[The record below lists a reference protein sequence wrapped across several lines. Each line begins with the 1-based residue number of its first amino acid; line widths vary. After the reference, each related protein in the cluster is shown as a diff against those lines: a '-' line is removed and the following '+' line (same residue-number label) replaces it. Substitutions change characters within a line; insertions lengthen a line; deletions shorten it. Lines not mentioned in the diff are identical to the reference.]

1 VACYCRKFQRFE
13 ERIARTSLLLQN
25 AMMPSETQIAA
36 KTPTVSQSA
45 IFYLLCAGFVLNGIV
60 ICLIGPIL
68 PVFRD
73 KFGLDDSRAGLF
85 STMQFSFSLAG
96 VLISSPLTAAKG
108 FKPAITLGVAMLG
121 IGFALLNAPTFAL
134 ALAASAIYGLGYG
147 FATPG
152 TNLWV
157 GESYGA
163 RRASAL
169 NIMNLAWGAGAIS
182 SAPLAMIAIRASRV
196 TLLLYVVGAICLT
209 LAIFLFRMNF
219 GSPPRAEVLSKPSEI
234 TAIAGTRV
242 AILLGIL
249 FFVYVGTEV
258 GTSYWA
264 AVHAERAATWTSNT
278 FTLAPMFFFAGL
290 LGGRGAAAAILLRLK
305 EATVAIGGIL
315 LAAAGELLFLC
326 AHSAVTLFAG
336 AFFAG
341 LGLASLYPIYI
352 AWLSKW
358 FGERARKVGGVMFA
372 LAAGGAS
379 TMPALVG
386 VVSRYT
392 GSLRTGL
399 LVPLAGCAIMLAVVG
414 LLRPNSRG

>member
-1 VACYCRKFQRFE
+1 MV
-13 ERIARTSLLLQN
+13 
-25 AMMPSETQIAA
+25 PSETQILA
-36 KTPTVSQSA
+36 KTPPVSQSA
-45 IFYLLCAGFVLNGIV
+45 IFYLLCASFVLNGIV

-85 STMQFSFSLAG
+85 STMQFSCSLAG
-96 VLISSPLTAAKG
+96 VLVSSPLTAAKG

-196 TLLLYVVGAICLT
+196 TLLLYIVGAICLT

-219 GSPPRAEVLSKPSEI
+219 GGPPREEVLSKPSEI
-234 TAIAGTRV
+234 PAIAGTRV
-242 AILLGIL
+242 AVLLGIL
-249 FFVYVGTEV
+249 FFCVRGH
-258 GTSYWA
+258 GSR
-264 AVHAERAATWTSNT
+264 H
-278 FTLAPMFFFAGL
+278 LL
-290 LGGRGAAAAILLRLK
+290 LGCGP
-305 EATVAIGGIL
+305 
-315 LAAAGELLFLC
+315 C
-326 AHSAVTLFAG
+326 
-336 AFFAG
+336 
-341 LGLASLYPIYI
+341 
-352 AWLSKW
+352 
-358 FGERARKVGGVMFA
+358 
-372 LAAGGAS
+372 
-379 TMPALVG
+379 
-386 VVSRYT
+386 
-392 GSLRTGL
+392 
-399 LVPLAGCAIMLAVVG
+399 
-414 LLRPNSRG
+414 

>member
-1 VACYCRKFQRFE
+1 
-13 ERIARTSLLLQN
+13 
-25 AMMPSETQIAA
+25 MMPSETQTAIAA
-36 KTPTVSQSA
+36 RPGTQGV

-60 ICLIGPIL
+60 ICLIGPLL

-73 KFGLDDSRAGLF
+73 KWSLDDSHAGLF
-85 STMQFSFSLAG
+85 STMQFSFSMVG
-96 VLISSPLTAAKG
+96 VLISSPLISAKG
-108 FKPAITLGVAMLG
+108 FKLAITLGLLMLG
-121 IGFALLNAPTFAL
+121 TGFALLNATTFVL

-169 NIMNLAWGAGAIS
+169 NIVNLAWGLGAIA
-182 SAPLAMIAIRASRV
+182 SAPLALMAIRAARV
-196 TLLLYVVGAICLT
+196 TLLLYIVAGFCLL

-219 GSPPRAEVLSKPSEI
+219 AQPSHQENVSGPDSGDGSF
-234 TAIAGTRV
+234 GV
-242 AILLGIL
+242 AVLLGIL

-264 AVHAERAATWTSNT
+264 AMHAQRAATWTSEN

-290 LGGRGAAAAILLRLK
+290 LGGRGVAAAILLHVK
-305 EATVAIGGIL
+305 EVIVAVGGVL
-315 LAAAGELLFLC
+315 LAATGLLIFIA
-326 AHSAVTLFAG
+326 AHSPFALFGG
-336 AFFAG
+336 ALLTG
-341 LGLASLYPIYI
+341 LGLASQYPIYI

-358 FGERARKVGGVMFA
+358 FGRRARKVGGVMFA
-372 LAAGGAS
+372 LAAAGAS

-386 VVSRYT
+386 VVSRYSN
-392 GSLRTGL
+392 SLRIGL
-399 LVPLAGCAIMLAVVG
+399 FVPLVGCVVMLTAIT
-414 LLRPNSRG
+414 LLRPNSRS

>member
-1 VACYCRKFQRFE
+1 
-13 ERIARTSLLLQN
+13 
-25 AMMPSETQIAA
+25 MMSAKTQIPAQA
-36 KTPTVSQSA
+36 LPVSQSA
-45 IFYLLCAGFVLNGIV
+45 IFYLLCAGFVLNGVV

-96 VLISSPLTAAKG
+96 VLLSSPLTAFKG
-108 FKPAITLGVAMLG
+108 FKPAITLGVTMLG

-134 ALAASAIYGLGYG
+134 ALAASAVYGLGYG

-157 GESYGA
+157 GETYGA

-196 TLLLYVVGAICLT
+196 TLLLYIVGALCLA

-219 GSPPRAEVLSKPSEI
+219 SGAPRQQVVPNSSEI
-234 TAIAGTRV
+234 TAVADTRV
-242 AILLGIL
+242 AVLLGIL

-264 AVHAERAATWTSNT
+264 AVHAERAAAWSSNT

-305 EATVAIGGIL
+305 EATVATGGIL
-315 LAAAGELLFLC
+315 LAAAGEILFLT
-326 AHSAVTLFAG
+326 AHSAVALFAG

-341 LGLASLYPIYI
+341 LGLASLYPIFI

-372 LAAGGAS
+372 LAGAGAS
-379 TMPALVG
+379 TMPTLIG
-386 VVSRYT
+386 VISRYA
-392 GSLRTGL
+392 GSLRIGL
-399 LVPLAGCAIMLAVVG
+399 LVPLGGCAVMLTVVA

>member
-1 VACYCRKFQRFE
+1 MV
-13 ERIARTSLLLQN
+13 
-25 AMMPSETQIAA
+25 PSETQILA
-36 KTPTVSQSA
+36 KTPPGSQSA

-85 STMQFSFSLAG
+85 STVQFSFSLAG

-157 GESYGA
+157 GESYGP

-182 SAPLAMIAIRASRV
+182 SAPLAMIAVRASRV
-196 TLLLYVVGAICLT
+196 TLLLYIVGAICLI

-219 GSPPRAEVLSKPSEI
+219 GGPPREEVLSKPSEI
-234 TAIAGTRV
+234 PAIAGTRV
-242 AILLGIL
+242 AVLLGIL

-264 AVHAERAATWTSNT
+264 AVHAERATVWASNT

-326 AHSAVTLFAG
+326 AHSAVALFAG
-336 AFFAG
+336 FFFAG

-358 FGERARKVGGVMFA
+358 FGERARKVGGIMFA

-386 VVSRYT
+386 VVSRYA
-392 GSLRTGL
+392 GSLRIGL
-399 LVPLAGCAIMLAVVG
+399 LVPLAGCAVMLAVVG